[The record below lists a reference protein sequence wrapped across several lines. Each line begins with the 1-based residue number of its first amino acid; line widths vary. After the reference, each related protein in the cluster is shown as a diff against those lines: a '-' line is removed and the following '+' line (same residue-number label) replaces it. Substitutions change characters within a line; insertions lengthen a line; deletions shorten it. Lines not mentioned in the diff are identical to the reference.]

1 MASTY
6 IRNYIYL
13 YGRQAIVLIFFLSL
27 FHQAEAQMNR
37 VSHDDKKI
45 YFGIMMGSN
54 TSSFKITHSEN
65 FIRHDSILVVE
76 SPNGPG
82 FNLGIVANYRLN
94 QHFDLRSIAGIS
106 FFTRYLDYQEIA
118 ANERNI
124 AIESISIQ
132 LPLDLKFKSDRY
144 NNFRFYVVGGARAE
158 YDLASNSNKRKA
170 NDIIKLKRFDFA
182 AEYGIGFQFFLPM
195 VIIVPE
201 VRLSNGFYNIHTPT
215 ENFQYSDVIDDLK
228 SRAIIFSLIFEG

>member
-1 MASTY
+1 MGTTH
-6 IRNYIYL
+6 IRHYFYL
-13 YGRQAIVLIFFLSL
+13 YWRQAIVLLCLSFFSLSSS
-27 FHQAEAQMNR
+27 AQMNR
-37 VSHDDKKI
+37 VGHDDKKL

-76 SPNGPG
+76 SPPGPG

-94 QHFDLRSIAGIS
+94 QYFDLRSIAGIS

-118 ANERNI
+118 DNSHDI

-132 LPLDLKFKSDRY
+132 MPLDLKFKSDRY
-144 NNFRFYVVGGARAE
+144 NNFRFYVIGGGRAE
-158 YDLASNSNKRKA
+158 YDLASNSRKRKA
-170 NDIIKLKRFDFA
+170 NNIVKLKRFDFA

-215 ENFQYSDVIDDLK
+215 DSFQYSDVLDNLK

>member
-6 IRNYIYL
+6 FRNYLYL
-13 YGRQAIVLIFFLSL
+13 YGRQALVLVVFLTF

-54 TSSFKITHSEN
+54 TSSFKITHSES
-65 FIRHDSILVVE
+65 FIKHDSILVVE

-118 ANERNI
+118 ANSYNI
-124 AIESISIQ
+124 PIESISIQ
-132 LPLDLKFKSDRY
+132 MPLDLKFKSDRY
-144 NNFRFYVVGGARAE
+144 NNFRFYVIGGARAE
-158 YDLASNSNKRKA
+158 YDLASNSKKRKA

-215 ENFQYSDVIDDLK
+215 ENFQYSDVINDLR